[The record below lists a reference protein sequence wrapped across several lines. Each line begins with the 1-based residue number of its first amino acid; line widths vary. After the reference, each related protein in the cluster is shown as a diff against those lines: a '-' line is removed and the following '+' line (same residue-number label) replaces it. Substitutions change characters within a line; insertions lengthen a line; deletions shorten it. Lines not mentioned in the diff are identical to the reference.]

1 MKARTIKNDQT
12 LARDVETLDLGNARL
27 HVHVAWP
34 GLPGEADA
42 VKRVAAQLDPAVI
55 VLDATTHDALRV
67 RKPSFEPGF
76 VDQLFAE
83 QINERYAKGDSPG
96 EHPIIAAARAASTHR
111 ASLIALRPHTRNP
124 WFFTRMNARREAARI
139 QAPDLASYQ
148 TEFAKIWDPASDA
161 QAALPRL
168 DKALKI
174 GRAPIL
180 AIVQAHRA
188 QAMKA
193 AFTTLGRFSQ

>member
-1 MKARTIKNDQT
+1 MKARTIKNSHT

-42 VKRVAAQLDPAVI
+42 VKRVAAQVDPAVI
-55 VLDATTHDALRV
+55 VLDATTQDALRV
-67 RKPSFEPGF
+67 RKPGYEPGF
-76 VDQLFAE
+76 VDQLFAT
-83 QINERYAKGDSPG
+83 QINERFAKSDPPG
-96 EHPIIAAARAASTHR
+96 EHPIIAAARAASNHR

-124 WFFTRMNARREAARI
+124 WLFTRIRARREAARI
-139 QAPDLASYQ
+139 EASDLASYQ
-148 TEFAKIWDPASDA
+148 SEFAKIWEATLDA

-168 DKALKI
+168 DKALTI

-188 QAMKA
+188 KAMTD
-193 AFTTLGRFSQ
+193 AFRSLGRFTK